1 MNNKLNNDN
10 KDKCISIFLLHALG
24 DTIGFKNG
32 IWEFNFGNSNYGD
45 IRITIEII
53 SEFISLGGIS
63 HIDLKDW
70 NISDDTLL
78 NYEIAKFILNIKNK
92 IYNEDDIIK
101 LKRNILKM
109 LDEQIKSKIERGF
122 GSITIRSIQ
131 KWDDKTDQR
140 HELYNIYSGGN
151 GCSMRTLSI
160 GIAYYKDED
169 LDKLIDTSIITSKLT
184 HNSPIGFL
192 GGFISAY
199 FIKLALNNIPIE
211 KWPFMAINMLES
223 DKIKSY
229 IDRDNDNI
237 YFDYRNS
244 IKVWKRYVEL
254 FFSEDKKPLKLKTS
268 ENLISRF
275 KIMYDIDKSLLELKH
290 YKNIAGGNGQS
301 AIIMAYNAV
310 LDCDGNWEKL
320 VYYSML
326 HGGDS
331 DTVGAIAGGF
341 YGAIYGSSDVPEHL
355 LKHLEMKKELIE
367 IGEKYY
373 EKYFA

>member
-1 MNNKLNNDN
+1 MNNNKDK

-32 IWEFNFGNSNYGD
+32 IWEFNYGNSNYGD

-92 IYNEDDIIK
+92 TYNEDDIIK
-101 LKRNILKM
+101 LKRNISKM

-122 GSITIRSIQ
+122 GSITYRSIQ
-131 KWDDKTDQR
+131 AWDDKTDQR
-140 HELYNIYSGGN
+140 NARYNIYSGGN
-151 GCSMRTLSI
+151 GCSMRTFPI
-160 GIAYYKDED
+160 GIAYHKDED
-169 LDKLIDTSIITSKLT
+169 LDILIDTSITTSKLT

-192 GGFISAY
+192 GGFITAY
-199 FIKLALNNIPIE
+199 FIKLALNNVPIE
-211 KWPFMAINMLES
+211 SWPFMVIDMLES

-229 IDRDNDNI
+229 IDRNNDNI
-237 YFDYRNS
+237 YMDYRNS
-244 IKVWKRYVEL
+244 VKVWKKYVDL

-275 KIMYDIDKSLLELKH
+275 KIMYDIDKSLLEIEY

-310 LDCDGNWEKL
+310 LDCEGNWEKL

-341 YGAIYGSSDVPEHL
+341 YGALYGSSDVPEHL

-367 IGEKYY
+367 IGEKFY
-373 EKYFA
+373 ENYID